1 MNTTT
6 MLSNFY
12 ITLYN
17 LTSKV
22 SRFFPHFDFFCIDF
36 LFYNDANATPSK
48 EREEGR
54 NLASFDL
61 K

>member
-17 LTSKV
+17 LI
-22 SRFFPHFDFFCIDF
+22 SRESLEIFSTFRFLLHF